1 MRAHKAIANMFK
13 LKPGISKV
21 SRGCVFHNNEAF
33 VYSIDAYFKSDL
45 HLHEQVG
52 MSLIQSRTAN
62 AITIDRDRTK
72 SCFAVG
78 GCSARDRQTETA
90 TEPIRV
96 YKRGGDHPHD
106 PRHEYVQ
113 TGRSLFR
120 NNQVPLRPA

>member
-1 MRAHKAIANMFK
+1 MLYTTSLQKNKTVGLREPYASPTRARKEMADMFK
-13 LKPGISKV
+13 LKPGISKI

-33 VYSIDAYFKSDL
+33 VYSIDAYIKSDL

-78 GCSARDRQTETA
+78 DCFARDRQTETA
-90 TEPIRV
+90 T
-96 YKRGGDHPHD
+96 
-106 PRHEYVQ
+106 
-113 TGRSLFR
+113 
-120 NNQVPLRPA
+120 